1 MSTKHTPGPWV
12 LEIRKGMGEASSEA
26 TVAEIG
32 TSGEYRGG
40 IAYAQSAEHIDG
52 IGRDELIANAHLIA
66 AAPELLEA
74 LKWFVANDE
83 TNEGDDPLIEHGN
96 RSWNE
101 LNAYWI
107 EGKRAAVAAIAK
119 AEGRS

>member
-1 MSTKHTPGPWV
+1 MSTKHTPAPWKATPV
-12 LEIRKGMGEASSEA
+12 SGVDCSYEITGNGGAVALIYRRFEDEAHA
-26 TVAEIG
+26 RLV
-32 TSGEYRGG
+32 
-40 IAYAQSAEHIDG
+40 
-52 IGRDELIANAHLIA
+52 A

-83 TNEGDDPLIEHGN
+83 TNEGDEPLIEHGN

-119 AEGRS
+119 AEGI